1 MLTKRSY
8 TVYLVNSIQG
18 VSPKNP
24 LYEIMVQGPQIR
36 IVNELLLSKGVPK
49 RYIDTFDK
57 TAKKGKGKK

>member
-1 MLTKRSY
+1 
-8 TVYLVNSIQG
+8 
-18 VSPKNP
+18 
-24 LYEIMVQGPQIR
+24 MVQGPQIR